1 MPFTIPLPIS
11 FIDSQKSFSENKE
24 SFSLGL
30 IYKHFPEEGLYV
42 LKYNKTK
49 ADMNNAYIGMCVV

>member
-11 FIDSQKSFSENKE
+11 FIDYQKSFEENKE
-24 SFSLGL
+24 TYQLHGL

-42 LKYNKTK
+42 LKYNKPK
-49 ADMNNAYIGMCVV
+49 AT